1 MTDSVET
8 SVGGV
13 LRQLRQVH
21 SLSARDLAEA
31 SGVSAGM
38 ISRIE
43 SGKVSPSLATLSAL
57 AQALDVPLASLFRD
71 TGRSRSDF
79 THVEAGQGLT
89 STRIAGNH
97 SHDFVSLGF
106 HRRQGLRFEPF
117 LVTLRRAEGD
127 RPPEYQG
134 YGCLFIYILAGEAIY
149 AYDDRRLHLRPGDSL
164 SFDAELRHGI
174 VEVLSEEV
182 RFLSVQAERT

>member
-1 MTDSVET
+1 MH
-8 SVGGV
+8 G
-13 LRQLRQVH
+13 
-21 SLSARDLAEA
+21 LSARDLAEA
-31 SGVSAGM
+31 SGVSAAM

-57 AQALDVPLASLFRD
+57 ADALDVPIASLFRD
-71 TGRSRSDF
+71 AGRPRSDF
-79 THVEAGQGLT
+79 THVKGGRGLT
-89 STRIAGNH
+89 STRIAGSH
-97 SHDFVSLGF
+97 SHEFVSLGF

-117 LVTLRRAEGD
+117 MVPLPRAAGD

-134 YGCLFIYILAGEAIY
+134 YGCLFIYILSGEAIY
-149 AYDDRRLHLRPGDSL
+149 AYDDRRIHLKSGDSL

-174 VEVLSEEV
+174 VEVLTEEV